1 MENKEVRVRFIGE
14 SDPLCF
20 IHGKIYT
27 KIGESHGYWK
37 VIDETGEDYLYV
49 PEVFEI
55 VDDEKDEKK

>member
-1 MENKEVRVRFIGE
+1 MKKKEVQVKFVGE

-37 VIDETGEDYLYV
+37 VIDETGEDYLYD
-49 PEVFEI
+49 PDVFE
-55 VDDEKDEKK
+55 VVNDECKKA